1 MNNGKRVAL
10 YLRVSTDG
18 QTTEN
23 LRLELERIAEL
34 SGWRI
39 VGTYEDHGISG
50 SKAREKRP
58 ALDNLLKDAN
68 RRKFDVVAAWSVD
81 RVGRSL
87 KDLLAFLDEIHALG
101 IDLYLH
107 QQGIDTTTPAGKAM
121 FQMCGV
127 FAEFERSIIRE
138 RINAGL
144 ARAKANGKRLGRP
157 RVDASAE
164 QAIREA
170 LKRGDKGMRKIA
182 RELGVGVSVVQRVR
196 GESRGLIRRTAKTDR
211 YPLHRRCRLQPPH
224 GG

>member
-23 LRLELERIAEL
+23 QRLELERIAEH

-39 VGTYEDHGISG
+39 VNVFEDHAISG
-50 SKAREKRP
+50 SKGREKRP

-68 RRKFDVVAAWSVD
+68 RRRFDLVAAWSVD
-81 RVGRSL
+81 RLGRSL
-87 KDLLAFLDEIHALG
+87 QNLLEFLAELHALA

-138 RINAGL
+138 RIGAGL

-157 RVDASAE
+157 RVDPEIEKAIQ
-164 QAIREA
+164 QA
-170 LKRGDKGMRKIA
+170 LSRGDKGMRKIA
-182 RELGVGVSVVQRVR
+182 REMGVGVSVVQRIKV
-196 GESRGLIRRTAKTDR
+196 EKMASLT
-211 YPLHRRCRLQPPH
+211 
-224 GG
+224 

>member
-1 MNNGKRVAL
+1 MNHGKRVAL

-23 LRLELERIAEL
+23 QRLELERIAEH
-34 SGWRI
+34 SAWRI
-39 VGTYEDHGISG
+39 VGTYEDHAISG
-50 SKAREKRP
+50 SKGREKRP

-68 RRKFDVVAAWSVD
+68 HRKFDVVAAWSVD

-127 FAEFERSIIRE
+127 FAEFERSINRE

-144 ARAKANGKRLGRP
+144 SRAKANGKRLGRP
-157 RVDASAE
+157 KVNPEVE
-164 QAIREA
+164 QAIRDA
-170 LKRGDKGMRKIA
+170 LNRKDKGMRKIA
-182 RELGVGVSVVQRVR
+182 GEMGVGVSVVQRIR
-196 GESRGLIRRTAKTDR
+196 GESAG
-211 YPLHRRCRLQPPH
+211 
-224 GG
+224 

>member
-1 MNNGKRVAL
+1 MNNGKRAAL

-23 LRLELERIAEL
+23 QRLELEQIAEH
-34 SGWRI
+34 SDWRI
-39 VGTYEDHGISG
+39 VGVFEDHAISG
-50 SKAREKRP
+50 AKGREKRP

-68 RRKFDVVAAWSVD
+68 RRKFDLVAAWSVD
-81 RVGRSL
+81 RLGRSL
-87 KDLLAFLDEIHALG
+87 QNLLEFLAELHALD

-144 ARAKANGKRLGRP
+144 ARARSNGKRLGRP
-157 RVDASAE
+157 RVDESVE

-170 LKRGDKGMRKIA
+170 LSKGGKGMRKIA
-182 RELGVGVSVVQRVR
+182 RELGVGVS
-196 GESRGLIRRTAKTDR
+196 G
-211 YPLHRRCRLQPPH
+211 
-224 GG
+224 

>member
-1 MNNGKRVAL
+1 MNHGKRVAL

-18 QTTEN
+18 QITEN
-23 LRLELERIAEL
+23 QRLELERIAEH
-34 SGWRI
+34 SAWRI
-39 VGTYEDHGISG
+39 VGTYEDHAITG
-50 SKAREKRP
+50 SKGREKRP

-127 FAEFERSIIRE
+127 FAEFQRSINRE

-144 ARAKANGKRLGRP
+144 SRAKANGKRLGR
-157 RVDASAE
+157 V
-164 QAIREA
+164 
-170 LKRGDKGMRKIA
+170 
-182 RELGVGVSVVQRVR
+182 
-196 GESRGLIRRTAKTDR
+196 
-211 YPLHRRCRLQPPH
+211 
-224 GG
+224 